1 MKTKALYRLLAIF
14 CLLLVVLTSCNKSDD
29 PQPQVTVTDPTTIVE
44 GNYTMTYLSADGQS
58 FTLPITTTAGVV
70 AGQLTFI
77 RLTNSSSTARMVV
90 TVNGTPML
98 NQNPVIYMKLLN
110 QTTVEFYNEAAF
122 TNKIGT
128 GTKNSIDING
138 TDDDGQ
144 RFVMKASR

>member
-1 MKTKALYRLLAIF
+1 
-14 CLLLVVLTSCNKSDD
+14 
-29 PQPQVTVTDPTTIVE
+29 
-44 GNYTMTYLSADGQS
+44 MTYLSADGQS